1 MLPLLVFVRL
11 TTVAAVSFNV
21 TEIPDPL
28 KTTSLSVAVIL
39 TSALSLKLPSPVEDV
54 NSVTVGLTVSE

>member
-1 MLPLLVFVRL
+1 MLLLLVFVREI
-11 TTVAAVSFNV
+11 TVLAVSFKV

-39 TSALSLKLPSPVEDV
+39 TSALSLKLPSPVDDV
-54 NSVTVGLTVSE
+54 KLVTVGLTVSE